1 MNTHANYQKVYVRD
15 SKMADWVEALAL
27 KAYHPELDPQNS
39 RSEERTNPELTS
51 DLPMYA
57 VVCIHPLYHT
67 YKHT

>member
-1 MNTHANYQKVYVRD
+1 
-15 SKMADWVEALAL
+15 MADWVEALAL

-39 RSEERTNPELTS
+39 QWEEETNPELTS

-57 VVCIHPLYHT
+57 VVSIYPLYHT